1 MPSDGRNAV
10 SSLQEKCQRLGEVC
24 EFQLMRAE
32 GESHKPMFTM
42 EARLTVG
49 DQRLVVKGQG
59 GSKKAAKES
68 AASNMMDQLNQIETR

>member
-1 MPSDGRNAV
+1 
-10 SSLQEKCQRLGEVC
+10 
-24 EFQLMRAE
+24 MRAE

-68 AASNMMDQLNQIETR
+68 AASSMMDQLHHIETR